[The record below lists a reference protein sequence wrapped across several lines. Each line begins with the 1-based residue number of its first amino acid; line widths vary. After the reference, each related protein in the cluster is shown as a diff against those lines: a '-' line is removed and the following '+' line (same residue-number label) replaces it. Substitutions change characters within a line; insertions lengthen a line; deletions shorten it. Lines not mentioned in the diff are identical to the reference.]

1 RDRGA
6 RGTVD
11 GRHWRCSGDGRVGSL
26 RSVAQALNT
35 RSARSAPAC
44 YARFLARKTELTMG
58 GALNGSVI
66 LRGVKIDLDTDIGNG
81 FVIDC
86 CRHIEDPTMITA
98 EQLKAKYQLSE
109 EAWRQLADNE
119 PLQQAVARTKERRI
133 RSGECAAERA
143 QFLFLSAPSVLS
155 TILHDSAA
163 SPRHRIEAAR
173 ELRQTA
179 AIGSEDATPAA
190 ERFSIRIDLTAA

>member
-66 LRGVKIDLDTDIGNG
+66 LRGIKIDLDTDIGNG

-86 CRHIEDPTMITA
+86 TRHVEELVSA
-98 EQLKAKYQLSE
+98 EQLKAKLALRTLSSSPTLW
-109 EAWRQLADNE
+109 A
-119 PLQQAVARTKERRI
+119 
-133 RSGECAAERA
+133 
-143 QFLFLSAPSVLS
+143 
-155 TILHDSAA
+155 AA
-163 SPRHRIEAAR
+163 SSY
-173 ELRQTA
+173 LV
-179 AIGSEDATPAA
+179 
-190 ERFSIRIDLTAA
+190 